1 MTAVLHFYSIGKHFP
16 FFADNEEVW
25 SVILQDRL
33 ARGSA
38 VTQSAAA
45 VTQSAAAVTQP
56 AAAVTQL
63 THQGHKRKWNEAFLM
78 LPASAS
84 AAAVA
89 EIKPGTPPSPSS
101 SSTSTIKMLLKA
113 PTAAAVANMCRD
125 GSPR

>member
-38 VTQSAAA
+38 VTQSAAV
-45 VTQSAAAVTQP
+45 VTQSAAGVTQM
-56 AAAVTQL
+56 TQ
-63 THQGHKRKWNEAFLM
+63 QGHKRKWNEAFLM

-84 AAAVA
+84 ASPATVA
-89 EIKPGTPPSPSS
+89 EIKPGTPPSPSP